1 MSYVHAYLRYTA
13 QNRLC
18 QEDRLS
24 SPPLKERGLP
34 GEVIKSGAVWAMR
47 NTIPINGKFYIET
60 SLSDGLINIAAE
72 LRPDRV
78 TIVPEETG
86 EKASNTLDIKKEF
99 ADIKNIVELLHV
111 QGIPVC
117 LSVEPDREAIDL
129 AKGCGADFIEI
140 CTAAYSKTSDK
151 AEIEKEIDRIYRASE
166 HAAGIRIKINAG
178 GGLNY
183 RNVVPILHARELL
196 ELNIGRAILSRS
208 DSVGLSKAVQEMMDV
223 LD

>member
-151 AEIEKEIDRIYRASE
+151 AEIEKEIDKCY
-166 HAAGIRIKINAG
+166 
-178 GGLNY
+178 
-183 RNVVPILHARELL
+183 
-196 ELNIGRAILSRS
+196 
-208 DSVGLSKAVQEMMDV
+208 
-223 LD
+223 